1 MGLILNNKPVFTHDT
16 YLSPFTWRYGSPEM
30 RALWSEATKRRLWRR
45 IWVAL
50 AEAEHVAG
58 LVTTEQAAD
67 LAAHQDDIDLARA
80 QAIEAEIHHD
90 LMAEVRTYAEQC
102 SVGGGIIHLGATSM
116 DIEDNADALRLRD
129 ALNLV
134 LDSLRALLLTFAG
147 QIEAW
152 ADAPTMAFT
161 HLQPAEPTTV
171 GYRLAQY
178 AQDLLADYEELRRVR
193 DGIRG
198 KGFKGAVG
206 TSASYAQLLAGI
218 VEAEAKVEARV
229 EVEVE
234 NLASVLASASTLA
247 SFESRIMSALGLEA
261 FPVATQ
267 TYPRKQDYRVVA
279 ALAGLGATL
288 YKFAFDLRVL
298 QSPPIGEWAEP
309 FAVRQVGSSA
319 MPFKRNPINAEA
331 LDSLAR
337 HLASLPHIAWDN
349 AAHSLLER
357 TLDDSANRRSLLPEA
372 FLITDELLRRGRKLI
387 EGLRVNRE
395 AGARLLAAYGPFAA
409 TERLMMALA
418 KRGGD
423 RQALHEIIR
432 EHAMAAWG
440 EVQAGRPNP
449 LIESLCND
457 SRLTHHASR
466 IEIMS
471 WLDAS
476 DYVGDAPARARRM
489 AAMVRETCELF

>member
-1 MGLILNNKPVFTHDT
+1 MLTEPSSFTHDT

-30 RALWSEATKRRLWRR
+30 RALWSEAAKRRLWRR
-45 IWVAL
+45 FWVAL
-50 AEAEHVAG
+50 AEAEQAAG
-58 LVTTEQAAD
+58 LVTAEQVAD

-102 SVGGGIIHLGATSM
+102 PIGGGIIHLGATSM

-129 ALNLV
+129 ALDLTLAGLRSV
-134 LDSLRALLLTFAG
+134 LLAFAG

-171 GYRLAQY
+171 GYRLAQT
-178 AQDLLADYEELRRVR
+178 AQDLLADYEELHRVR

-206 TSASYAQLLAGI
+206 TSASYAQLLEGKAKGK
-218 VEAEAKVEARV
+218 AKVEA
-229 EVEVE
+229 EVKC
-234 NLASVLASASTLA
+234 SASTLA
-247 SFESRIMSALGLEA
+247 SFEARIMSALGLEA

-309 FAVRQVGSSA
+309 FAARQVGSSA

-372 FLITDELLRRGRKLI
+372 FLITDELLRRGQKLI
-387 EGLRVNRE
+387 AGLRVNRE
-395 AGARLLAAYGPFAA
+395 ASARLLAAYGPFAA
-409 TERLMMALA
+409 TERLMMDLA

-432 EHAMAAWG
+432 EHAMAAWV
-440 EVQAGRPNP
+440 EVQAGRMNP
-449 LIESLCND
+449 LIEALCND
-457 SRLTHHASR
+457 SRVTQHATR
-466 IEIMS
+466 TEVVA

-476 DYVGDAPARARRM
+476 DYVGDAPVRARRM
-489 AAMVRETCELF
+489 AAMVRETCR